1 MKVFQQVML
10 DGRKRVEEER
20 LRKISGAAPGDAPS
34 VESAPWASTSTSASV
49 PTTAP
54 GGISRDVKEET
65 GSTWD
70 HLRAQNFP
78 SKANSTASTMASP
91 DLAGRPAETDRE
103 REKREF
109 EALLDKERRG
119 EDDDKWK

>member
-34 VESAPWASTSTSASV
+34 VDSAPWASSSTSV
-49 PTTAP
+49 PTATP

-78 SKANSTASTMASP
+78 SKANTTASPMASP
-91 DLAGRPAETDRE
+91 DVAGRPVETDRE
-103 REKREF
+103 KEKREF